1 MIENRRRKIT
11 TTPEEF
17 SGVGRRSSV
26 PYQVYPDFGV
36 INPGSVKTQEDQDNY
51 YKSLL
56 YGCKEC
62 DRIELSLEF
71 MLSHYCSHNGK
82 SKYEQ
87 HQREALERIRE
98 KQNRITK

>member
-1 MIENRRRKIT
+1 M
-11 TTPEEF
+11 
-17 SGVGRRSSV
+17 
-26 PYQVYPDFGV
+26 
-36 INPGSVKTQEDQDNY
+36 INPGSIKTQEDEENY

-71 MLSHYCSHNGK
+71 MIYHKCTKNGK

-87 HQREALERIRE
+87 HQQEALNRQKEREAKLKKNE
-98 KQNRITK
+98 